1 MGIIRDIMRTK
12 SLRSLPI
19 PVRNALRKI
28 GRDMRDARLRRRLP
42 TAIVANR
49 ASIDRKT
56 LGKVENGDPGVSIGT
71 YASVL
76 FVLGMTDRFAEL
88 ADARFDRVGLALEEE
103 RLPKRI
109 RSESKA
115 DRVRTGKQ

>member
-1 MGIIRDIMRTK
+1 MRKK

-19 PVRNALRKI
+19 PVRNALRRI
-28 GRDMRDARLRRRLP
+28 GRDMRDARLRRRLA
-42 TAIVANR
+42 TIVVANR
-49 ASIDRKT
+49 AFIDRKT
-56 LGKVENGDPGVSIGT
+56 LGKVESGDPGVSIGA

-109 RSESKA
+109 RSRSNAKP
-115 DRVRTGKQ
+115 VGTGKQ